1 MQDTQNRLRV
11 LVLYYSMYGH
21 ARFVAEAVA
30 VAAHAD
36 IEELHPLGEPAGSS
50 LRRYLWAV
58 RGTLLKKKPLLQP
71 LAHDLSAYDLLI
83 LGSPVWMGN
92 VAPAMRQFISRTP
105 LQGRKVAV
113 FCSYRSS
120 PGPAFHAVR
129 RALRSADIIDITG
142 FLEPLGSS
150 HAGIA
155 VRARR
160 WVRDLLAHFLPANG
174 PGV

>member
-1 MQDTQNRLRV
+1 MQDTQCGLRI
-11 LVLYYSMYGH
+11 LVLYYSLYGH
-21 ARFVAEAVA
+21 ARFVAEAIA
-30 VAAHAD
+30 AAAHAD

-71 LAHDLSAYDLLI
+71 LAHDLSAYDLLV

-105 LQGRKVAV
+105 LRGRKVAV

-120 PGPAFHAVR
+120 LGPAFHAVR
-129 RALRSADIIDITG
+129 RALRDADIIDIAG

-160 WVRDLLAHFLPANG
+160 WVRDLFAQLAPMKG
-174 PGV
+174 PEV